1 MGAAVAGLM
10 LAPPPALSGWTGEVK
25 DSSKVRGAALES
37 PAVVGVS
44 KYWVEE
50 RPPGEGEEGRGAN

>member
-1 MGAAVAGLM
+1 M
-10 LAPPPALSGWTGEVK
+10 LAPPPALSGRTGEVK

-50 RPPGEGEEGRGAN
+50 RPPGEGEEGRGAT